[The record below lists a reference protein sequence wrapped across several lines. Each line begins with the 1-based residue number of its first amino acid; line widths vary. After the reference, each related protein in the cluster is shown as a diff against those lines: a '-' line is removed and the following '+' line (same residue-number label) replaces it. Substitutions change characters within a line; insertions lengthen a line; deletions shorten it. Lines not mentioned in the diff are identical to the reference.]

1 MMTSNLLLV
10 AVAGIFAL
18 LYGVMGG
25 IRAIR
30 KSGTIGFFD
39 LLLIFLVGLLPLV
52 AVVMDNQTST
62 AFSTIEVMSVWLG
75 GALVVMGLII
85 ALLEI
90 RRPQRLKQSRGI
102 LGMGTGILL
111 LVMTLITFLTA
122 RLEEQVAIAQNPIP
136 SITIS
141 PEKTDEVI
149 IISTNTPTITAT
161 ATLSATHTAMVTR
174 TPIRLATSEPL
185 ATFLLTPT
193 RTPNPNQ
200 TPTAIP
206 NTPAPIIPCL
216 VVMDFNVNLRETPAT
231 DGRIIISIPF
241 ETTVFGISRTADSL
255 WWEVEYDNFSG
266 WVFGEVVT
274 VTSTCRELPV
284 VAD

>member
-1 MMTSNLLLV
+1 MMTSNLLLMM
-10 AVAGIFAL
+10 VAGIFAL
-18 LYGVMGG
+18 LYSVMGG
-25 IRAIR
+25 IRAI
-30 KSGTIGFFD
+30 KKNGTIGFID
-39 LLLIFLVGLLPLV
+39 LLLIFLIALLPLV
-52 AVVMDNQTST
+52 AVVMDNQPST
-62 AFSTIEVMSVWLG
+62 EFSTIEVMSLWLG
-75 GALVVMGLII
+75 GALVVSGLVI
-85 ALLEI
+85 ALLEL

-102 LGMGTGILL
+102 LGMGAGILL

-122 RLEEQVAIAQNPIP
+122 RMEAQVAIAQLPMP
-136 SITIS
+136 TATLSL
-141 PEKTDEVI
+141 EKTDAVVV
-149 IISTNTPTITAT
+149 THTPTITAT
-161 ATLSATHTAMVTR
+161 APLSATYTAMVTR

-216 VVMDFNVNLRETPAT
+216 IVMNFNVNLRETPTA

-241 ETTVFGISRTADSL
+241 ETTVFGISRSEDSL
-255 WWEVEYDNFSG
+255 WWEVEYENFRG

-274 VTSTCRELPV
+274 VTSTCRELPI

>member
-1 MMTSNLLLV
+1 MMTSNLLLMM
-10 AVAGIFAL
+10 VAGIFAL
-18 LYGVMGG
+18 LYSVMGG
-25 IRAIR
+25 IRAI
-30 KSGTIGFFD
+30 KKNGTIGFID
-39 LLLIFLVGLLPLV
+39 LLLIFLIALLPLV
-52 AVVMDNQTST
+52 AVVMDNQPST
-62 AFSTIEVMSVWLG
+62 EFSTIEVMSLWLG
-75 GALVVMGLII
+75 GALVVSGLVI
-85 ALLEI
+85 ALLEL

-102 LGMGTGILL
+102 LGMGAGILL

-122 RLEEQVAIAQNPIP
+122 RMEAQVAIAQLPMP
-136 SITIS
+136 TATLFL
-141 PEKTDEVI
+141 EKTDAVVV
-149 IISTNTPTITAT
+149 THTPTITAT
-161 ATLSATHTAMVTR
+161 APPSATHTAMVTR

-206 NTPAPIIPCL
+206 NTPAPMIPCL
-216 VVMDFNVNLRETPAT
+216 IVMNFNVNLRETPTA

-241 ETTVFGISRTADSL
+241 ETTVFGISRSEDSL
-255 WWEVEYDNFSG
+255 WWEVEYENFRG

-274 VTSTCRELPV
+274 VTSTCRELPI

>member
-1 MMTSNLLLV
+1 MMTSNLLLMM
-10 AVAGIFAL
+10 VAGIFAL
-18 LYGVMGG
+18 LYSVMGG
-25 IRAIR
+25 IRAI
-30 KSGTIGFFD
+30 KKNGTIGFID
-39 LLLIFLVGLLPLV
+39 LLLIFLIALLPLV

-62 AFSTIEVMSVWLG
+62 EFSTIDVMSLWLG
-75 GALVVMGLII
+75 GALVVSGLVI
-85 ALLEI
+85 ALLEL

-102 LGMGTGILL
+102 LGMGAGILL

-122 RLEEQVAIAQNPIP
+122 RMEAQVAIAQLPMP
-136 SITIS
+136 TATLSV
-141 PEKTDEVI
+141 EKTDAVVV
-149 IISTNTPTITAT
+149 THTPTITAT
-161 ATLSATHTAMVTR
+161 APPSVTHTAMVTR

-216 VVMDFNVNLRETPAT
+216 IVMNFNVNLRETPTA

-241 ETTVFGISRTADSL
+241 ETTVFGISRSEDSL
-255 WWEVEYDNFSG
+255 WWEVEYENFRG

-274 VTSTCRELPV
+274 VTSTCRELPI

>member
-1 MMTSNLLLV
+1 MMTSNLLLMM
-10 AVAGIFAL
+10 VAGIFAL
-18 LYGVMGG
+18 LYSVMGG
-25 IRAIR
+25 IRAI
-30 KSGTIGFFD
+30 KKNGTIGFID
-39 LLLIFLVGLLPLV
+39 LLLIFLIALLPLV

-62 AFSTIEVMSVWLG
+62 EFSTIEVMSLWLG
-75 GALVVMGLII
+75 GALVVSGLVI
-85 ALLEI
+85 ALLEL

-102 LGMGTGILL
+102 LGMGAGILL

-122 RLEEQVAIAQNPIP
+122 RMEAQVAIAQLPMP
-136 SITIS
+136 TATLS
-141 PEKTDEVI
+141 PEKTDAVVV
-149 IISTNTPTITAT
+149 THTPTITAT
-161 ATLSATHTAMVTR
+161 APPSVTYTAMVTR

-216 VVMDFNVNLRETPAT
+216 IVMNFNVNLRETPTA

-241 ETTVFGISRTADSL
+241 ETTVFGISRSEDSL
-255 WWEVEYDNFSG
+255 WWEVEYENFRG

-274 VTSTCRELPV
+274 VTSTCRELPI

>member
-1 MMTSNLLLV
+1 MMTSNLLLMM
-10 AVAGIFAL
+10 VAGIFAL
-18 LYGVMGG
+18 LYSVMGG
-25 IRAIR
+25 IRAI
-30 KSGTIGFFD
+30 KKNGTIGFID
-39 LLLIFLVGLLPLV
+39 LLLIFLIALLPLV

-62 AFSTIEVMSVWLG
+62 EFSTIEVMSLWLG
-75 GALVVMGLII
+75 GALVVSGLVI
-85 ALLEI
+85 ALLEL

-102 LGMGTGILL
+102 LGMGAGILL

-122 RLEEQVAIAQNPIP
+122 HMEAQVAIAQLPMP
-136 SITIS
+136 TATLS
-141 PEKTDEVI
+141 PEKTDAVVV
-149 IISTNTPTITAT
+149 THTPTITAT
-161 ATLSATHTAMVTR
+161 APPSVTYTAMVTR

-216 VVMDFNVNLRETPAT
+216 IVMNFNVNLRETPTA

-241 ETTVFGISRTADSL
+241 ETTVFGISRSEDSL
-255 WWEVEYDNFSG
+255 WWEVEYENFRG

-274 VTSTCRELPV
+274 VTSTCRELPI

>member
-1 MMTSNLLLV
+1 MMTSNLLLMM
-10 AVAGIFAL
+10 VAGIFAL
-18 LYGVMGG
+18 LYSVMGG
-25 IRAIR
+25 IRAI
-30 KSGTIGFFD
+30 KKNGTIGFID
-39 LLLIFLVGLLPLV
+39 LLLIFLIALLPLV
-52 AVVMDNQTST
+52 AVVMDNQPST
-62 AFSTIEVMSVWLG
+62 EFSTIEVMSLWLG
-75 GALVVMGLII
+75 GALVVSGLVI
-85 ALLEI
+85 ALLEL

-102 LGMGTGILL
+102 LGMGAGILL

-122 RLEEQVAIAQNPIP
+122 RMEAQVAIAQLPMP
-136 SITIS
+136 TATLSL
-141 PEKTDEVI
+141 EKTDAVVV
-149 IISTNTPTITAT
+149 THTPTITAT
-161 ATLSATHTAMVTR
+161 APPSATHTAMVTR

-206 NTPAPIIPCL
+206 NTPAPMIPCL
-216 VVMDFNVNLRETPAT
+216 IVMNFNVNLRETPTA

-241 ETTVFGISRTADSL
+241 ETTVFGISRSEDSL
-255 WWEVEYDNFSG
+255 WWEVEYENFRG

-274 VTSTCRELPV
+274 VTSTCRELPI

>member
-1 MMTSNLLLV
+1 MMTSNLLLMM
-10 AVAGIFAL
+10 VAGIFAL
-18 LYGVMGG
+18 LYSVMGG
-25 IRAIR
+25 IRAI
-30 KSGTIGFFD
+30 KKNGTIGFID
-39 LLLIFLVGLLPLV
+39 LLLIFLIALLPLV
-52 AVVMDNQTST
+52 AVVMDNQPST
-62 AFSTIEVMSVWLG
+62 EFSTIEVMSLWLG
-75 GALVVMGLII
+75 GALVVSGLVI
-85 ALLEI
+85 ALLEL

-102 LGMGTGILL
+102 LGMGAGILL

-122 RLEEQVAIAQNPIP
+122 RMEAQVAIAQLPMP
-136 SITIS
+136 TATLFL
-141 PEKTDEVI
+141 EKTDAVVV
-149 IISTNTPTITAT
+149 THTPTITAT
-161 ATLSATHTAMVTR
+161 APPSATHTAMVTR

-216 VVMDFNVNLRETPAT
+216 IVMNFNVNLRETPTA

-241 ETTVFGISRTADSL
+241 ETTVFGISRSEDSL
-255 WWEVEYDNFSG
+255 WWEVEYENFRG

-274 VTSTCRELPV
+274 VTSTCRELPI

>member
-1 MMTSNLLLV
+1 MMTSNLLLMM
-10 AVAGIFAL
+10 VAGIFAL
-18 LYGVMGG
+18 LYSVMGG
-25 IRAIR
+25 IRAI
-30 KSGTIGFFD
+30 KKNGTIGFID
-39 LLLIFLVGLLPLV
+39 LLLIFLIALLPLV
-52 AVVMDNQTST
+52 AVVMDNQPST
-62 AFSTIEVMSVWLG
+62 EFSTIEVMSLWLG
-75 GALVVMGLII
+75 GALVVSGLVI
-85 ALLEI
+85 ALLEL

-102 LGMGTGILL
+102 LGMGAGILL

-122 RLEEQVAIAQNPIP
+122 RMEAQVAIAQLPMP
-136 SITIS
+136 TATLSL
-141 PEKTDEVI
+141 EKTDAVVV
-149 IISTNTPTITAT
+149 THTPTITAT
-161 ATLSATHTAMVTR
+161 APLSATYTAMVTR

-206 NTPAPIIPCL
+206 NTPAPMIPCL
-216 VVMDFNVNLRETPAT
+216 IVMNFNVNLRETPTA

-241 ETTVFGISRTADSL
+241 ETTVFGISRSEDSL
-255 WWEVEYDNFSG
+255 WWEVEYENFRG

-274 VTSTCRELPV
+274 VTSTCRELPI

>member
-1 MMTSNLLLV
+1 MMTSNLLLMM
-10 AVAGIFAL
+10 VAGIFAL
-18 LYGVMGG
+18 LYSVMGG
-25 IRAIR
+25 IRAI
-30 KSGTIGFFD
+30 KKNGTIGFID
-39 LLLIFLVGLLPLV
+39 LLLIFLIALLPLV
-52 AVVMDNQTST
+52 AVVMDNQPST
-62 AFSTIEVMSVWLG
+62 EFSTIEVMSLWLG
-75 GALVVMGLII
+75 GALVVSGLVI
-85 ALLEI
+85 ALLEL

-102 LGMGTGILL
+102 LGMGAGILL

-122 RLEEQVAIAQNPIP
+122 RMEAQVAIAQLPMP
-136 SITIS
+136 TATLFL
-141 PEKTDEVI
+141 EKTDAVVV
-149 IISTNTPTITAT
+149 THTPTITAT
-161 ATLSATHTAMVTR
+161 APLSATYTAMVTR

-216 VVMDFNVNLRETPAT
+216 IVMNFNVNLRETPTA

-241 ETTVFGISRTADSL
+241 ETTVFGISRSEDSL
-255 WWEVEYDNFSG
+255 WWEVEYENFRG

-274 VTSTCRELPV
+274 VTSTCRELPI

>member
-1 MMTSNLLLV
+1 MMTSNLLLMM
-10 AVAGIFAL
+10 VAGIFAL
-18 LYGVMGG
+18 LYSVMGG
-25 IRAIR
+25 IRAI
-30 KSGTIGFFD
+30 KKNGTIGFID
-39 LLLIFLVGLLPLV
+39 LLLIFLIALLPLV

-62 AFSTIEVMSVWLG
+62 EFSTIEVMSLWLG
-75 GALVVMGLII
+75 GALVVSGLVI
-85 ALLEI
+85 ALLEL

-102 LGMGTGILL
+102 LGMGAGILL

-122 RLEEQVAIAQNPIP
+122 RMEAQVAIAQLPMP
-136 SITIS
+136 TATLSV
-141 PEKTDEVI
+141 EKTDAVVV
-149 IISTNTPTITAT
+149 THTPTITAT
-161 ATLSATHTAMVTR
+161 APPSVTYTAMVTR

-216 VVMDFNVNLRETPAT
+216 IVMNFNVNLRETPTA

-241 ETTVFGISRTADSL
+241 ETTVFGISRSEDSL
-255 WWEVEYDNFSG
+255 WWEVEYENFRG

-274 VTSTCRELPV
+274 VTSTCRELPI